1 MSATTRSTR
10 HGSVRLLTSPWAL
23 AALMAAAGVLLA
35 LALGALR
42 PLLASVLPGDENW
55 NGDYADVG
63 QMVRWIV
70 GDTTEAPFYKS
81 ALSGVVMLVG
91 AALGQWAYVTR
102 RRWRGFEI
110 AYGTGLWPWLT
121 VSALLG
127 LVLSNLVWGWTIG
140 YFDAWQPT
148 FVPFVSVPPAVVL
161 VYGRGWRVTLT
172 GAVLG
177 PLLTTPVS
185 ILIVNEIC
193 VPFALPSVVG
203 NTGGMA
209 IGALFAFAVCR
220 VLPWMPQPMSP
231 PDDPTPEHHDPAS
244 PPLSSTTRRG
254 WVPRR
259 ILADFTE
266 AQFYGNEW
274 ASAGLLLG
282 VVVAFLLNPVL
293 PVYSSGLLPALLA
306 AQVLSA
312 AIAVPLWR
320 SRWAQAGWY
329 PSFVPVV
336 SVAPACV
343 VTFGGSVQAIVAGAV
358 LGALAGP
365 PLAATIARRLP
376 ADFHPF
382 IGNVASMAICT
393 AVIVPLL
400 KLLPGFGT
408 V

>member
-1 MSATTRSTR
+1 MSAITRSTR
-10 HGSVRLLTSPWAL
+10 HSSVRLLTSPWAL
-23 AALMAAAGVLLA
+23 ATLVAAAGVFLA
-35 LALGALR
+35 VALGALK

-55 NGDYADVG
+55 NGNYADVD
-63 QMVRWIV
+63 QMVRWII

-81 ALSGVVMLVG
+81 ALSGVVMFVG
-91 AALGQWAYVTR
+91 ATLGQWAYVTR
-102 RRWRGFEI
+102 RRWRGFDI

-121 VSALLG
+121 ISTLLG
-127 LVLSNLVWGWTIG
+127 LVLGNLVWGWTIG
-140 YFDAWQPT
+140 YYYDAWQPT

-209 IGALFAFAVCR
+209 IGALLAFAVCR
-220 VLPWMPQPMSP
+220 VLPWMPQPMST
-231 PDDPTPEHHDPAS
+231 PDDPTPEHHDPAN
-244 PPLSSTTRRG
+244 PPLSSTTRRC

-293 PVYSSGLLPALLA
+293 PVYDSGLLPALLA

-358 LGALAGP
+358 LGALVGP

-393 AVIVPLL
+393 AVIVSLL

-408 V
+408 